1 MVRHKGNIFEL
12 ESYRGVGI
20 REVSAVMV
28 TFITL
33 SLLSGIA
40 AVCIIANF
48 NEVTARIAIIVANAL
63 TSGVP
68 MLIILIAFIYFVV
81 RLRFKWHRR
90 FWRW

>member
-1 MVRHKGNIFEL
+1 MVRHKGNIFEQ

-48 NEVTARIAIIVANAL
+48 NEVTARIVIFVANAL
-63 TSGVP
+63 SSGVP

>member
-1 MVRHKGNIFEL
+1 MVRHKGNIFEQ

-40 AVCIIANF
+40 AV
-48 NEVTARIAIIVANAL
+48 V
-63 TSGVP
+63 
-68 MLIILIAFIYFVV
+68 
-81 RLRFKWHRR
+81 
-90 FWRW
+90 